1 MHSARHTGLEAV
13 LHVVVDAQVAL
24 DQVCE
29 LLDDLRAIFVKEP
42 LELGNILELVE
53 MLLEFG
59 VKVLEN
65 AQVLVKDLD
74 ELVGLHL
81 VRVVR
86 GRLQLVVL
94 LTQPLVELGH
104 LLLVVFGEGGLLLV
118 DDLIDL
124 VQEVLLVSVDV
135 LFALREDLAHELG
148 QVLLVVDAV
157 LSAFFDLIVQVAEIA
172 IEVVHLEEVLVDQ
185 RLLRLVQV
193 ALPELREAKHL
204 RDEHLLLLF
213 VLLLSFVVLALALAV
228 TPSCLGF
235 LAHLLH
241 VLRDALLAEWLLAHV
256 YDRFRKMLL
265 AYVLVHELLLLL

>member
-124 VQEVLLVSVDV
+124 VQEVLFVSVDV

-213 VLLLSFVVLALALAV
+213 VLLLSFAVLALAPAV